1 MFPYLK
7 EADSKYFNGYGVKL
21 SSNDSSKNSYCN
33 AIIQLL
39 INLDRSLG
47 YELFCEIYSYE
58 GTDTILTELKVILAE
73 AAKIFEANKDR
84 MEALIDSDASIGK
97 AKGKLK

>member
-7 EADSKYFNGYGVKL
+7 EGDPKYFNGYGVKL
-21 SSNDSSKNSYCN
+21 SSIDNSKNSYWN

-39 INLDRSLG
+39 INLDRKLTDD
-47 YELFCEIYSYE
+47 LFGEIYDYE
-58 GTDTILTELKVILAE
+58 GPDTILTELKLVITE
-73 AAKIFEANKDR
+73 VTKIFEANKER
-84 MEALIDSDASIGK
+84 MEALIDSDAAIGK